1 MRRHAINAAQAD
13 LKRFQDA
20 LAKVESECKRIEKE
34 YRELGTHLY
43 EVMHCVSPK
52 LTGSLRRAS
61 LDLTR
66 SLAEMRK
73 P

>member
-1 MRRHAINAAQAD
+1 MRRNKVMVVQSD
-13 LKRFQDA
+13 LKRFQEA
-20 LAKVESECKRIEKE
+20 LIKVESECKRIEKE
-34 YRELGTHLY
+34 YKDCNSDLY
-43 EVMHCVSPK
+43 EVMHCVSPT
-52 LTGSLRRAS
+52 LTGALRRAS